1 MASFRHCPEEANLEG
16 LRTDS
21 WLPVLGKKQGVMDM
35 GSLLELGVCARVGG
49 DIAQLCQST
58 LDHTFSKPG
67 PHGIQMT
74 PIKNE

>member
-1 MASFRHCPEEANLEG
+1 
-16 LRTDS
+16 
-21 WLPVLGKKQGVMDM
+21 M

-49 DIAQLCQST
+49 DIAQLCQSV

-74 PIKNE
+74 LVKTE